1 MTEQNSI
8 GELKTTVE
16 NGAIIVTMP
25 GTRYSITY
33 RKADEPWLLASDIHD
48 DPDYPSYK
56 FTFRARAW
64 TAANDK
70 ARELDWIV

>member
-1 MTEQNSI
+1 MTEKNLVGQ
-8 GELKTTVE
+8 LLVTVE

-33 RKADEPWLLASDIHD
+33 RKDDEPWLLASDIHD
-48 DPDYPSYK
+48 DPDYQSYK

-70 ARELDWIV
+70 ARDLGWIV